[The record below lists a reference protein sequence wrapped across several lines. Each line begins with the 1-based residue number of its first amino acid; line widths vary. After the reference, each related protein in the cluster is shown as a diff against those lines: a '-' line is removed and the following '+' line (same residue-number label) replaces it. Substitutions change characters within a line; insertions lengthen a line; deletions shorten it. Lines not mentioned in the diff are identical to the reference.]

1 MDLDNSRLRIAR
13 DKCPNILYFCK
24 YILWNMIFVE
34 RSEES
39 TIDRMKTVKNESC
52 NTHNLYQWIKGI
64 IPKINKKY
72 ITPFRIMMLHKRT
85 TMNQLLH
92 SGGLN
97 LTYSRFTITF
107 FYCPQIFLSYKQSW
121 KAYLGITQKKQ
132 FSQLQLFWENC
143 FQWNQ

>member
-1 MDLDNSRLRIAR
+1 
-13 DKCPNILYFCK
+13 
-24 YILWNMIFVE
+24 MIFVE
-34 RSEES
+34 RSKES
-39 TIDRMKTVKNESC
+39 TIDRMKTVKNESY

-107 FYCPQIFLSYKQSW
+107 FYCLQFFLCLISNRGKHTLELPPKKNSFPNSSYYGRIVFSEINKEM
-121 KAYLGITQKKQ
+121 TQ
-132 FSQLQLFWENC
+132 NP
-143 FQWNQ
+143 